1 MVKCSLCQTEGHNK
15 RTCPSLTMTDK
26 DAVTTEKHAEDTPAA
41 VVEKPKKVK
50 KTNKFTI
57 KFTDTESGDKP
68 AEFGSSNLANA
79 KKGISALKN
88 RINKKSKDALE
99 EILAAMK
106 ADEDLPQT
114 FEDLVDALESDE
126 TIISIGKFGF
136 ELVTAV

>member
-1 MVKCSLCQTEGHNK
+1 MGKCSLCQTEGHNK
-15 RTCPSLTMTDK
+15 RTCPSLKTTDK
-26 DAVTTEKHAEDTPAA
+26 DAVTVEKHAEDAPAA

-50 KTNKFTI
+50 KTNKFII

-68 AEFGSSNLANA
+68 TEFGYSDLANA

-106 ADEDLPQT
+106 ADEEIPQT
-114 FEDLVDALESDE
+114 FEDLVDALDADE
-126 TIISIGKFGF
+126 DPISIGKHQFK
-136 ELVTAV
+136 LVTAE